1 MVDWLIGGLVQE
13 LNSFVPTQLDE
24 SLELQTSKTLD
35 LWSAKHWDTHRRLY
49 DVYKK
54 LRREEE
60 DVIHLIDGG
69 GVSRTEKIKAFQ
81 SFSSVYGDLFE
92 PSAKMRFVVE
102 QMHDV
107 NILLAELKKVSDQER
122 AAVRS
127 LRDSDAVATFKA
139 RAEWDD
145 QNLGD
150 LENQIVEKQ
159 IVIEKILN
167 GDLPRIHPI
176 THEPPSFDD
185 WWKEWCDISAAVETI
200 KSGNQDDLITLG
212 SLLVPQKLHHFSVLE
227 WVPSRSQKGLA
238 SGHQWKSRYRPLSL
252 AGWIWLL
259 IARDVFEEI
268 SYLPCTG
275 VKHFQESSDDS
286 QKMSLDCD
294 REVPSSSP
302 LGGKPK
308 YCSVACAQRHA

>member
-1 MVDWLIGGLVQE
+1 MVDWLIGGLIQE

-24 SLELQTSKTLD
+24 SPKIQTSKTLD
-35 LWSAKHWDTHRRLY
+35 LWAAKYWDTHRRLY
-49 DVYKK
+49 DVYKEI
-54 LRREEE
+54 RREED

-69 GVSRTEKIKAFQ
+69 GVSRTEKIKAFE

-92 PSAKMRFVVE
+92 PIAKMRFVVE

-107 NILLAELKKVSDQER
+107 NVLLAELKKVSDQER

-127 LRDSDAVATFKA
+127 LRDSDAVASFKV

-145 QNLGD
+145 QNLGG

-159 IVIEKILN
+159 IIIEKILN
-167 GDLPRIHPI
+167 GDLPRMHPI

-185 WWKEWCDISAAVETI
+185 WWKEWCDISSAVETI
-200 KSGNQDDLITLG
+200 NFGNQDDLSTLG
-212 SLLVPQKLHHFSVLE
+212 SLLVPKKLHQFAVLD
-227 WVPSRSQKGLA
+227 WIPSQSQKGLA
-238 SGHQWKSRYRPLSL
+238 GGHQWKNIYIPLSL

-259 IARDVFEEI
+259 IARDIFEGV

-275 VKHFQESSDDS
+275 IKHFQESLDDS
-286 QKMSLDCD
+286 QKKNLACD
-294 REVPSSSP
+294 REVPSISP
-302 LGGKPK
+302 PGGKPK

>member
-24 SLELQTSKTLD
+24 SPEIQTSKTLD
-35 LWSAKHWDTHRRLY
+35 LRSAKHWDTHRRLY
-49 DVYKK
+49 DVYKE
-54 LRREEE
+54 LRREED

-69 GVSRTEKIKAFQ
+69 GVSRTEKIKAFE

-107 NILLAELKKVSDQER
+107 NVLLAELKKVSDQER

-145 QNLGD
+145 QNLRG
-150 LENQIVEKQ
+150 LENKIVEKQ
-159 IVIEKILN
+159 IIIEKILN

-176 THEPPSFDD
+176 TLEPPSFDD
-185 WWKEWCDISAAVETI
+185 WWKEWCDISSAVETI
-200 KSGNQDDLITLG
+200 NSENQDDLSTLG
-212 SLLVPQKLHHFSVLE
+212 SLLVPQKLHHFAVLD
-227 WVPSRSQKGLA
+227 WSRRESSQDTNRANKWKGT
-238 SGHQWKSRYRPLSL
+238 YRPLSL

-268 SYLPCTG
+268 SYLPCAG
-275 VKHFQESSDDS
+275 VKHSRA
-286 QKMSLDCD
+286 SLDCD
-294 REVPSSSP
+294 REVPSISP
-302 LGGKPK
+302 VGGKPK
-308 YCSVACAQRHA
+308 YCSVACAQKRS